1 MANAGIM
8 IGWSRAIAGRE
19 AIANTKFAE
28 FGAYLG
34 KLQAENRIESFEP
47 VIMRPH
53 GGDLNGFFL
62 VRGTEAKLAELRAT
76 DHWKDWETWGGFHMD
91 NFGAVDCML
100 GDSIGTSMA
109 RWAKHIQK

>member
-8 IGWSRAIAGRE
+8 IGWTRALSGRE
-19 AIANTKFAE
+19 AAANTKFGE

-34 KLQAENRIESFEP
+34 KLQAESRIESFEP

-62 VRGTEAKLAELRAT
+62 IRGTETKLAELRTT
-76 DHWKDWETWGGFHMD
+76 DHWKDWETWGGYHLE

-100 GDSIGTSMA
+100 GDSIGSSMT
-109 RWAKHIQK
+109 RWAKHIK